1 MNKRIAKKI
10 AMSDEEQLFDDEQM
24 EAGQPALSPNQPK
37 RSGKKTKPH
46 RSPKHVETGTGNQVT
61 EQFAACG
68 RCSYFW
74 AGYKLIDQAFM
85 PETAVDPEKPG
96 WLTLTSNHAVR
107 DLVYKSFG
115 NRLDL
120 EFYHYEG
127 CCPGCQRPFIFHGGN
142 GDEPSFRIRL

>member
-1 MNKRIAKKI
+1 
-10 AMSDEEQLFDDEQM
+10 MSDEKQISDDEQM
-24 EAGQPALSPNQPK
+24 ETGQPALAHNLTK
-37 RSGKKTKPH
+37 RSGKKTKPRH
-46 RSPKHVETGTGNQVT
+46 SHKEVDAETVNQVN

-74 AGYKLIDQAFM
+74 AGYKLIDQTFVA
-85 PETAVDPEKPG
+85 ETAVDPDKPG
-96 WLTLTSNHAVR
+96 WLILTSSHAVR
-107 DLVYKSFG
+107 DLVHKSFG

-142 GDEPSFRIRL
+142 GESPSFRIRL